1 MTSHLPA
8 VQMVAGLAL
17 AYVAAQLVRRFLAA
31 DGTLWDRA
39 AASVRGSATVA
50 ASYFDLVVQALPVVL
65 SVAAELLSDPDLQ
78 ARLQAVVPAGWWP
91 AISIGLTLLVYV
103 ARQRTLGQ

>member
-1 MTSHLPA
+1 MISHLPA
-8 VQMVAGLAL
+8 VQLVAGLAL

-50 ASYFDLVVQALPVVL
+50 ASYLDLVVQALPVV
-65 SVAAELLSDPDLQ
+65 VFAGAELLADPELQ
-78 ARLQAVVPAGWWP
+78 ARLQALVPADLWP
-91 AISIGLTLLVYV
+91 AISLGLTILVYA
-103 ARQRTLGQ
+103 ARQRTLDR